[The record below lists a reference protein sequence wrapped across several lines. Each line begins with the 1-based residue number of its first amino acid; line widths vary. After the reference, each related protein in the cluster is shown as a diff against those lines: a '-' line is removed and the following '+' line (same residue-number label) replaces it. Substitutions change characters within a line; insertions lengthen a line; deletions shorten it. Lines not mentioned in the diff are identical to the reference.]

1 MTVEQSED
9 SRTALDRLG
18 ELTGTEERF
27 VLAAIRS
34 VEQERLRGDAD
45 LD

>member
-1 MTVEQSED
+1 MTVEQRED

-18 ELTGTEERF
+18 ELTDTEERF

-34 VEQERLRGDAD
+34 VERARQEVEA
-45 LD
+45 